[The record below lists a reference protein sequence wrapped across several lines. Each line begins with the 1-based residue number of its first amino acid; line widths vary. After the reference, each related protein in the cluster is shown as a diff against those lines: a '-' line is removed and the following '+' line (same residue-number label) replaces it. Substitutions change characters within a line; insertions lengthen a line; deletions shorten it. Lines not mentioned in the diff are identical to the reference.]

1 MAAGWSTHFS
11 RSLPGSSG
19 AGLIIALP
27 LFLGTAGILTAGHG
41 FSADCSV
48 IESDAERL
56 RCYDEASSGT
66 SSSPPAAPPSS
77 VPSAPAPT
85 SKAALPSPLGKR
97 WELDPGTRERLF
109 SIKPHKQNYLLV
121 ARYSTNVNN
130 DPQTPTRAAPGSSLD
145 LDNTEAKFQISLKAK
160 AFGGLF
166 GDRLA
171 LWFGYT
177 QQSHWQVYNA
187 SASRPFRE
195 TNYEPEAMLVW
206 RTDVDILGL
215 RSRFINFGFVH
226 QSNGRG
232 EPLSRSWN
240 RVYAQFG
247 FERAGFA
254 LLVRPWLRIRE
265 QSTVDDN
272 PDMTDYLGHGDLVA
286 VYQWGG
292 HTVSLLARSNFD
304 FSDLRGAIQ
313 ADWSFPLAGVLK
325 GYVQV
330 FHGYGES
337 LIDYNHSQTTIGAGI
352 LLANWM

>member
-1 MAAGWSTHFS
+1 MRSQAG
-11 RSLPGSSG
+11 P
-19 AGLIIALP
+19 IIALT
-27 LFLGTAGILTAGHG
+27 LSLASVGMLTEEPT

-56 RCYDEASSGT
+56 RCYDDASSGK
-66 SSSPPAAPPSS
+66 SSSAPPT
-77 VPSAPAPT
+77 PTEGTPT
-85 SKAALPSPLGKR
+85 SATHTGTTQLPSPLGKR
-97 WELDPGTRERLF
+97 WELDPGTRDRLF

-130 DPQTPTRAAPGSSLD
+130 EPQTPTQPPPGSSLD

-177 QQSHWQVYNA
+177 QQTHWQVYNA

-247 FERAGFA
+247 FERGGFA
-254 LLVRPWLRIRE
+254 LMVRPWLRIRE
-265 QSTVDDN
+265 ESAVDDN

-304 FSDLRGAIQ
+304 FSDLHGAVQ
-313 ADWSFPLAGVLK
+313 ADWSFPLAGLLK